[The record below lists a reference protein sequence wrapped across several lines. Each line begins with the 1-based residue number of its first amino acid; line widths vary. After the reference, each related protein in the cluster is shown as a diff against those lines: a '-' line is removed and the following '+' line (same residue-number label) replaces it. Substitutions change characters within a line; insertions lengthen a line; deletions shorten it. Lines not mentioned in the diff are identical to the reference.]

1 MQVTSVYV
9 ETPMLVYKRLFCC
22 LLLAT
27 LPPYAIAQTPPPVIG
42 HYATATAW
50 SDPLE
55 ALGTLRADE
64 SVTLSATVTDT
75 IAEITF
81 EDGAQVEQ
89 GELLIRLEDAEEQ
102 ALLRAAR
109 AITDER
115 RNAVGRTSQLQER
128 NLAPPRRTGR
138 YPSAAEAGRGRCP
151 GVRGTPGQLP
161 DSGTVQWSRR
171 LS

>member
-1 MQVTSVYV
+1 
-9 ETPMLVYKRLFCC
+9 MLVYKRLF
-22 LLLAT
+22 LLIVLAAMSP
-27 LPPYAIAQTPPPVIG
+27 LALAQSPPPVIG
-42 HYATATAW
+42 HVAQATQW

-115 RNAVGRTSQLQER
+115 RNAVTRTSQLQER
-128 NLAPPRRTGR
+128 NLAPAPNWKT
-138 YPSAAEAGRGRCP
+138 PKRG
-151 GVRGTPGQLP
+151 
-161 DSGTVQWSRR
+161 
-171 LS
+171 